1 MFVRLAT
8 KGFSILSV
16 SFLLAFMN
24 GCSSPQESTASADD
38 VETETSQPAEGA
50 EPTMDSLVTAEWLN
64 AHLDDPDLVV
74 LDCSVTVQIDEDGGF
89 RTVNGRDAYNEAHI
103 PTAGFADL
111 MGALSDTQKPIGY
124 AVPTPEAF
132 AEAMAAL
139 GVGDDTRVVL
149 YDTTGGPWA
158 SRVWWMLRW
167 VGFDNAALLE
177 GGFDSWTNAG
187 YSVSTDAASEPVRE
201 LTINLRPELIVD
213 KEEVL
218 AAIEDDSVNI
228 IDALPEAHFRG
239 DFAMYDRPGH
249 IPTAINVPS
258 SGLVDEAGNYKSETE
273 LAAMFEGDRETRT
286 VTYCGGGI
294 AASHDAFIMT
304 RLGFKDVAVYTASLQ
319 EWAAD
324 PDLPLVAATAQPEQ
338 TQ

>member
-1 MFVRLAT
+1 MYVRFAS
-8 KGFSILSV
+8 KGIPV
-16 SFLLAFMN
+16 LLIPLLLPFIS
-24 GCSSPQESTASADD
+24 GCSSPQEPAASAD
-38 VETETSQPAEGA
+38 VIETDSSQPVATERA
-50 EPTMDSLVTAEWLN
+50 LDSLVTAEWLK

-89 RTVNGRDAYNEAHI
+89 RTVNGRDAYNESHI

-111 MGALSDTQKPIGY
+111 MGELSDADNPIGY

-139 GVGDDTRVVL
+139 GVGDNTRVVL
-149 YDTTGGPWA
+149 YDTSGGPWA

-187 YSVSTDAASEPVRE
+187 YAVSTDAALEPVRK

-218 AAIEDDSVNI
+218 AAIEDDSVAI

-258 SGLVDEAGNYKSETE
+258 SGLVDEDGNYKSETE
-273 LAAMFEGDRETRT
+273 LAAMFEGGRETRT
-286 VTYCGGGI
+286 ITYCGGGI

-324 PDLPLVAATAQPEQ
+324 PELPLVTATVQPEQ
-338 TQ
+338 TE